1 MRAWPRDCRRR
12 SATTERWCGR
22 SHDQEACGH
31 ALHAAA
37 AAARRAGRVHRGA
50 DGRDAGRFEHR
61 EPSQASIVLILLEAS
76 SPKGHK
82 GDPVPEYE
90 LDPGN
95 NRWMPHRHGSA
106 TYEVSFIG

>member
-1 MRAWPRDCRRR
+1 MIKKLAGMLSTPLL
-12 SATTERWCGR
+12 
-22 SHDQEACGH
+22 Q
-31 ALHAAA
+31 LH
-37 AAARRAGRVHRGA
+37 GA
-50 DGRDAGRFEHR
+50 QDECTVAPTDDDAGRFEQR